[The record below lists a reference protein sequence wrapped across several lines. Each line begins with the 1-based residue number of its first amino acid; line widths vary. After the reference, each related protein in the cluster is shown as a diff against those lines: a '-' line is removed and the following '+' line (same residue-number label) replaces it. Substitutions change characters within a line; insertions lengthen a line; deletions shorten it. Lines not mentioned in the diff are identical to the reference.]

1 MKAARAVL
9 WSGNILALAFIT
21 WMAFV
26 GNTSLQEMAVGAACA
41 VFCAAAS
48 LLTWKAMELSIAFN
62 LRDVLELWRLP
73 WNVVQDAWTI
83 TYALALD
90 LLNMRRCGSHFRAVM
105 FEEHSGR
112 RGRLRHVLAVA
123 YTTVTPNSIV
133 IGIDDEQ
140 RLMLFHQIVPSEMSA
155 VTRRLGA
162 RP

>member
-1 MKAARAVL
+1 MRAARATG
-9 WSGNILALAFIT
+9 WSVTILALAFIS

-26 GNTSLQEMAVGAACA
+26 GNPSLQELAVGAACA
-41 VFCAAAS
+41 ALCAAAS
-48 LLTWKAMELSIAFN
+48 LFTWKAMELSIAFN
-62 LRDVLELWRLP
+62 LRDVLELWRVP
-73 WNVVQDAWTI
+73 WDAVQDAGKI

-90 LLNMRRCGSHFRAVM
+90 LLNIRRCGSHWRAIR

-133 IGIDDEQ
+133 IGIDDES
-140 RLMLFHQIVPSEMSA
+140 RWMLFHQIVPSEISTVA
-155 VTRRLGA
+155 RRLGA